1 MPAVGRIV
9 KPVLNVIG
17 MLPGKIGM
25 IGKLGSAITG
35 VLHGATSAIPN
46 KDLRDKLDNVIDRG
60 NNGFQGVVD
69 RGRDAADRVN
79 HGIGQSR
86 EVYDRLRN
94 DYESKIRPI
103 VDEFRKR
110 HPVDQASILRPK

>member
-1 MPAVGRIV
+1 
-9 KPVLNVIG
+9 

-79 HGIGQSR
+79 HGIGQTR
-86 EVYDRLRN
+86 ETYDRLRN

-103 VDEFRKR
+103 VDE
-110 HPVDQASILRPK
+110 LR